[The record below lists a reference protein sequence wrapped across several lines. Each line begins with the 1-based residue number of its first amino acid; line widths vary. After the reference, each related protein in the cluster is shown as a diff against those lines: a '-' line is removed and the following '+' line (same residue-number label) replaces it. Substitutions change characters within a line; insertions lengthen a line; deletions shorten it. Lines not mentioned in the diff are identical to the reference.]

1 MTSTTSPAS
10 SRRSFVPTRNKM
22 QKRFSWLTHFNWR
35 IMLMRIAIYAISLIV
50 IAILT
55 PNIYFAEKSIS
66 ILLIA
71 SIALGILSA
80 IVKPLIQFLTFQI
93 IFASYGI
100 VIVFINA
107 LLLWLLS
114 VLFPEWFHVSSILWA
129 LVGGALL
136 GVVTSFLEAL
146 FGLSIPI
153 VPAEDV
159 ELRSLIKQGKG
170 RDALNKILEEKEG
183 VLEADVDIDPMSVA
197 DTPPVE
203 SPDGADSQAALAN
216 SDPETGGAAPTA
228 AAVEAAAGDVPSLPG
243 GDVEATSAEPVS
255 TDPSTREDNA
265 L

>member
-1 MTSTTSPAS
+1 
-10 SRRSFVPTRNKM
+10 
-22 QKRFSWLTHFNWR
+22 
-35 IMLMRIAIYAISLIV
+35 MLMRIVIYAISLIV
-50 IAILT
+50 IALLI
-55 PNIYFAEKSIS
+55 PDIYFAEKSIS

-100 VIVFINA
+100 VIVLINA

-114 VLFPEWFHVSSILWA
+114 ALFPQWFQVTGFFWA

-159 ELRSLIKQGKG
+159 ELYTLVKKGK
-170 RDALNKILEEKEG
+170 ASEPLNKILERTEG
-183 VLEADVDIDPMSVA
+183 QVGGVVNTEVSLASEGTTAELSDDASTPMAEAD
-197 DTPPVE
+197 
-203 SPDGADSQAALAN
+203 
-216 SDPETGGAAPTA
+216 SDLET
-228 AAVEAAAGDVPSLPG
+228 VAAGHV
-243 GDVEATSAEPVS
+243 TSPVSSNAEPMLS
-255 TDPSTREDNA
+255 NQSTRQDQDNA

>member
-1 MTSTTSPAS
+1 M
-10 SRRSFVPTRNKM
+10 R
-22 QKRFSWLTHFNWR
+22 KRFSWLTHFNWR
-35 IMLMRIAIYAISLIV
+35 IMLMRIVIYAISLVV

-55 PNIYFAEKSIS
+55 PNIYFAARSIA

-71 SIALGILSA
+71 AVALGLLSA
-80 IVKPLIQFLTFQI
+80 IVKPLIQFLTFQV

-114 VLFPEWFHVSSILWA
+114 VLFPQWFQVSSIFWA

-136 GVVTSFLEAL
+136 GVVTSLLEAL
-146 FGLSIPI
+146 FGLNVPI

-159 ELRSLIKQGKG
+159 ELRALIKQGRG

-183 VLEADVDIDPMSVA
+183 VLETDVDVNLSAANGASSV
-197 DTPPVE
+197 V
-203 SPDGADSQAALAN
+203 
-216 SDPETGGAAPTA
+216 AAPASA
-228 AAVEAAAGDVPSLPG
+228 ATDEGAGEGASLSG
-243 GDVEATSAEPVS
+243 SDVEQTSAEPVPA
-255 TDPSTREDNA
+255 DQSTREDNA